1 MKWKR
6 RRAGL
11 LSFACV
17 LAMPGPALA
26 GAQPYWIA
34 YDAGVA
40 ALERH
45 DDVTAEACFARA
57 VAEVPVEDRER
68 FRFDVDAKR
77 AALYIKN
84 GEPER
89 AETILAPYV
98 QAGTDNL
105 KVVSDY
111 LMALRMEG
119 KPQEAMAY
127 FEAHFP
133 TEADWS
139 KLPVYG
145 LQNMGD
151 IYLRQGKWRQAH
163 VLYTYTLPQSDNDF
177 VRMGDAYALG
187 HLGQK
192 TEALEAYQM
201 VIERNPVRRV
211 IVPMDAAAFLQEGD
225 LAFARKMFDLLGTTP
240 EEREQVQLQYA
251 ETLLD
256 VQNQTIADAK
266 RQFLRDERL
275 AGRDYH
281 HEIDKVLAP
290 LLQSKNE
297 DVRTKALALKA
308 QNQLQRGAIA
318 SAEETLASSL
328 AQDAEEPATFRAGSG
343 LSTTQRHAL
352 TVTAGENVDTDTN
365 HYRDVGVDY
374 RQYLGSNLYALVGTG
389 WSHNEDDDVTGAY
402 VESYAGFDWRQ
413 PWGFFQLTYDRAD
426 GDIEQN
432 GYDATLHYDCNDITG
447 LEFEAGRHPY
457 DAARAVRAGIYRD
470 AYALRFDHLLTNRW
484 RLGLAGEW
492 ADLSDG
498 NDWWS
503 LGLATSLGLGHR
515 HNFRDQ
521 LLASYRYSHYDEQV
535 DLYNSPN
542 RRVEYAFG
550 CSRKW
555 QLPRLRASWELIPM
569 LGWNQED
576 GTGTEFSPTLRL
588 VYRRDFA
595 HYQSLALGLQYD
607 WQQHDPDRANA
618 DHQKSGYSVD
628 VSYDIGW

>member
-1 MKWKR
+1 MAWKR
-6 RRAGL
+6 WTASL
-11 LSFACV
+11 
-17 LAMPGPALA
+17 LA
-26 GAQPYWIA
+26 GACVFGTSMTPAMAAQSYWVD

-45 DDVTAEACFARA
+45 DDVTAEECFARA
-57 VAEVPVEDRER
+57 VAGVPEADRAR

-98 QAGTDNL
+98 LAGTDNM

-111 LMALRMEG
+111 LMALRMG
-119 KPQEAMAY
+119 NKPKEAMAY
-127 FEAHFP
+127 FETHCN
-133 TEADWS
+133 DWG
-139 KLPVYG
+139 KMPVYG
-145 LQNMGD
+145 LPNMGD

-163 VLYTYTLPQSDNDF
+163 ALYAYTLPQSDNDF

-192 TEALEAYQM
+192 EAALAEYQM
-201 VIERNPVRRV
+201 VIERNPVRRA

-225 LAFARKMFDLLGTTP
+225 LAFARKMFALLGTTT
-240 EEREQVQLQYA
+240 EEREQYQLQYA

-256 VQNQTIADAK
+256 VQRSTIADAK

-290 LLQSKNE
+290 LLKSKNE
-297 DVRTKALALKA
+297 NVRAQALALRA
-308 QNQLQRGAIA
+308 RNQLQRGAVG
-318 SAEETLASSL
+318 SAKKMLQTSL
-328 AQDAEEPATFRAGSG
+328 EQDADAPAAFRTGSDV
-343 LSTTQRHAL
+343 STTAL
-352 TVTAGENVDTDTN
+352 HELSVTAGENVDTDTN
-365 HYRDVGVDY
+365 HFRDIGVDY
-374 RQYLGSNLYALVGTG
+374 RQYLSGNLYALVGTG
-389 WSHNEDDDVTGAY
+389 WSHTEDDDVTGAY

-413 PWGFFQLTYDRAD
+413 PWGFFQLTYDRAN

-432 GYDATLHYDCNDITG
+432 GYHALLRYDVHDLTG
-447 LEFEAGRHPY
+447 IELESGRHPY
-457 DAARAVRAGIYRD
+457 DAARAICAGIYRD

-484 RLGLAGEW
+484 RLGLTGER
-492 ADLSDG
+492 ADISDG

-503 LGLATSLGLGHR
+503 LGLATSLDVGAR
-515 HNFRDQ
+515 HNYRDQ
-521 LLASYRYSHYDEQV
+521 LLASYSYSHYDEQV
-535 DLYNSPN
+535 EAYNSPD

-555 QLPRLRASWELIPM
+555 MLPRLRASWEFLPM

-576 GTGTEFSPTLRL
+576 DEGTEFSPTLRL

-595 HYQSLALGLQYD
+595 QGQSLALGLQYD
-607 WQQHDPDRANA
+607 WRQQEPDRA
-618 DHQKSGYSVD
+618 DTGRKKSGYSVD